1 MQERHATDGGGKSE
15 VRRVMKES
23 RRDTQLRGGGR
34 MMGECKRQAND
45 GEEREGT
52 ARSGE

>member
-23 RRDTQLRGGGR
+23 
-34 MMGECKRQAND
+34 KRQASD
-45 GEEREGT
+45 GVEQERHASDGRVQE
-52 ARSGE
+52 AGE